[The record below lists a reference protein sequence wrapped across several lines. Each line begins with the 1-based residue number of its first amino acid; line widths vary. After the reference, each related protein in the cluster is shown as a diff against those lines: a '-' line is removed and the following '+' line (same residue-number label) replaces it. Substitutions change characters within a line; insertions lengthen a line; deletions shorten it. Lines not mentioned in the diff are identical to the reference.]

1 MTLKDASPDKLK
13 HLSMIDLANLL
24 LMDQRKALDFKE
36 MFNEISKIK
45 GFSKA
50 EELDKLA
57 QFYTDLNTD
66 GRFMTLG
73 SNVWGL
79 KRWYPVDEIDE
90 EIKVRPK
97 KKKKRRKEDDDDLL
111 DDDIELD
118 DDDLELLDDE
128 EEDDETYSDVL
139 EDEDDDEFTNIDD
152 KLDEDLDDDL
162 LDDEEFADE
171 EFDEEEEDFK

>member
-1 MTLKDASPDKLK
+1 MSLKDASPDKLK

-24 LMDQRKALDFKE
+24 LMDQKKALDFKE
-36 MFNEISKIK
+36 IFNEISKIK

-73 SNVWGL
+73 PNEWGL
-79 KRWYPVDEIDE
+79 KRWYPVDEINE

-97 KKKKRRKEDDDDLL
+97 KKKKRRVEDDDDDDLLL
-111 DDDIELD
+111 DDDIEFD
-118 DDDLELLDDE
+118 DELEPLNE
-128 EEDDETYSDVL
+128 EEDDEEEVDAEFAV
-139 EDEDDDEFTNIDD
+139 DDDDEFADIDD
-152 KLDEDLDDDL
+152 DLDEDLLADDDEFADDEFV
-162 LDDEEFADE
+162 DDEE
-171 EFDEEEEDFK
+171 EFK

>member
-1 MTLKDASPDKLK
+1 
-13 HLSMIDLANLL
+13 MIDLANLL